1 MSRRVSFDHFL
12 ENNWQRSDK
21 WLAKESTFAP
31 PQVGGDEGLSWAAL
45 CLQRIGDWPKRCLVV
60 ELSGE

>member
-1 MSRRVSFDHFL
+1 MAWKREHVC
-12 ENNWQRSDK
+12 
-21 WLAKESTFAP
+21 T

-60 ELSGE
+60 ELSG